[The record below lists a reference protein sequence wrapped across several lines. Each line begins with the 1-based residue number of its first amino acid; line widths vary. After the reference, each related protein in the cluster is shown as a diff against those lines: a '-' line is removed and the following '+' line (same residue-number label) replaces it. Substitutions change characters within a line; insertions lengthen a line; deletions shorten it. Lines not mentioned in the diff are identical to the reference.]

1 MQLRFK
7 KKTTNYRNSV
17 KRYYL
22 FISKVFSTID
32 KTGIHLIM
40 ALLKEDGSLDIERI
54 NNLPYEEYMEEMGTL
69 TQEQVKE
76 YISKLPINESVEPVT
91 AIEVDYTLEDELEK
105 GAVLADDLLNK
116 LREKL
121 RRR

>member
-1 MQLRFK
+1 
-7 KKTTNYRNSV
+7 
-17 KRYYL
+17 
-22 FISKVFSTID
+22 
-32 KTGIHLIM
+32 M

-54 NNLPYEEYMEEMGTL
+54 NNLSYEEYMEEMGTL